1 MWPLSRQPVE
11 NMVKFGVL
19 VACLK
24 FGKSLK
30 SPYLVM
36 DKNNFDDNN
45 NKRYT
50 GDHHHRYQD
59 PNIIYKSLEQDI
71 VNLILLNALQKLITC
86 FSFFFLISSS
96 ISFCDLSVHSTN
108 ALSSIASLS
117 LSISLKYD
125 QVWSHYSGHTC
136 DGSDLHLS
144 WPPSHTLDSDL
155 LNLATDHRQ
164 RQAVVR
170 SISSAVKHTIQTK
183 KTLIYIFS
191 VNTNCRIDK
200 IDIPKATAKS
210 HSSSNP
216 GPEFPK
222 VKSRLETKN

>member
-1 MWPLSRQPVE
+1 
-11 NMVKFGVL
+11 
-19 VACLK
+19 
-24 FGKSLK
+24 
-30 SPYLVM
+30 M

-50 GDHHHRYQD
+50 GDHHHCYQD
-59 PNIIYKSLEQDI
+59 PNIIYKSLKQDI
-71 VNLILLNALQKLITC
+71 VNLILLNALQQLITC